1 MDEKQFQKQIDIL
14 LKQQAA
20 THAGGEMTR
29 EEQKDHAKRINVVER
44 AIINLYNTSVN
55 QSESVDKLVETQK
68 ETNERLNAVIFM
80 AEKYFSGNGKSN
92 GKSKK

>member
-1 MDEKQFQKQIDIL
+1 
-14 LKQQAA
+14 
-20 THAGGEMTR
+20 MTR

-44 AIINLYNTSVN
+44 AIINLYNLSVKQGDN
-55 QSESVDKLVETQK
+55 IDKQGNEVDKLVAAQK

-80 AEKYFSGNGKSN
+80 AEKFFSGQN